1 MSYVKL
7 AKEILELVG
16 GAENVGSL
24 AHCITRLRFKLIDE
38 KKADT
43 EKLKVLDG
51 VTTVIQSGGQ
61 YQVVIGNHVPEVYRD
76 VMAEVGTID
85 EDAYEEPKGKLLDR
99 FIDVVSGVFTP
110 TLGVL
115 AATGM
120 IKGITALFVALG
132 LISGSGG
139 TYEILN
145 AIGDSFFYFFPIFL
159 GYTAAK
165 KFKLNHFVGMA
176 IGASL
181 VYPSLGKLMGGEVLY
196 TMFEGSMIS
205 SPIYVTFMN
214 IPVILMDYSS
224 TVIPIILAVFVASK
238 VEKKLDKII
247 PSVVKTFLL
256 PFFTLLIVVPVTLIV
271 IGPVA
276 TWVGNLLGQVT
287 LVIHNFSSVLLGL
300 FVGGF
305 WQVFVIFGLHW
316 GLVPLAINNLTVF
329 GYDPILATTFG
340 ASFAQIGVVLAI
352 LIKTKDK
359 KLKAMSIPAFISG
372 IFGVTEPAIYGIT
385 LPRKKPF
392 VISCVAAAIAGGI
405 SGFFNAKV
413 FMIGGLGVFGL
424 PTYIHPENGLG
435 IEFLGTVIAIVVAFV
450 LGFVATYILWK
461 EEEVEESKET
471 KVMKFESSR
480 IISPL
485 KGLVKEL
492 SHTSDEAF
500 SSGALGKG
508 VVIIPTEGRLVA
520 PISGEVTTFFPTG
533 HAIALEGKKGE
544 EVLIHVGIDTVELD
558 GKFFYPKVK
567 QGARV
572 EAGDIL
578 LEFDIE
584 KIKEAGYS
592 VHTPVIVT
600 NTDDYSEVKKVNKD
614 EEINYKDDLLSILGK
629 GVK

>member
-1 MSYVKL
+1 
-7 AKEILELVG
+7 
-16 GAENVGSL
+16 
-24 AHCITRLRFKLIDE
+24 
-38 KKADT
+38 
-43 EKLKVLDG
+43 
-51 VTTVIQSGGQ
+51 
-61 YQVVIGNHVPEVYRD
+61 
-76 VMAEVGTID
+76 MAEVGTID

-276 TWVGNLLGQVT
+276 TWVGNLLGQIT
-287 LVIHNFSSVLLGL
+287 LVIHNFSSILLGL

-435 IEFLGTVIAIVVAFV
+435 IEFWGTVIAIVVAFV

-572 EAGDIL
+572 EAGDLL